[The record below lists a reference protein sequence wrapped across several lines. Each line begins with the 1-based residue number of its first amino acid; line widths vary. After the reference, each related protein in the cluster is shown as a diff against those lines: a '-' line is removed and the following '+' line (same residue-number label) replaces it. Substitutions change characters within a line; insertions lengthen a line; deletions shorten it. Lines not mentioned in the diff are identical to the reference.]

1 MSNSKPHIP
10 NWVGFFLA
18 VSLVAGCGL
27 ALAGQVWAQDSEL
40 RLSLSKDWG
49 FSAGGQVQGLFSLS
63 ARGPQDMVSVQF
75 ELDGAEIAM
84 ATQAPFKWQFNTD
97 KYPGGGHALSAAGR
111 MPDGSSLRSNT
122 IHVEFVSAEAGW
134 QVTQRIMLPLF
145 AVVAVIIILSTVG
158 QLVLGRG
165 RRRPE
170 PGAPRHYGPA
180 GGAIC
185 RKCGRPFALSLFSLH
200 LITRRLE
207 RCPYCGKWSWVP
219 RATPAALA
227 AAEAAEIEASR
238 PAVPETSLED
248 KLRQQIEESRY
259 Q

>member
-1 MSNSKPHIP
+1 MSNSRPRISDW
-10 NWVGFFLA
+10 NGLILA
-18 VSLVAGCGL
+18 AALIAGCWL
-27 ALAGQVWAQDSEL
+27 APARPAWAQDSEL

-49 FSAGGQVQGLFSLS
+49 FSAGGQIQGLFTLS
-63 ARGPQDMVSVQF
+63 ASGPQDMASVQF
-75 ELDGAEIAM
+75 ELDGAEIATV
-84 ATQAPFKWQFNTD
+84 TQAPFKWQVNTD
-97 KYPGGGHALSAAGR
+97 KYPIGRHTISAAGR
-111 MPDGSSLRSNT
+111 TPDGSTLRSNT
-122 IHVEFVSAEAGW
+122 IRVEFVSAEAGW
-134 QVTQRIMLPLF
+134 QVTQRIMIPLF

-207 RCPYCGKWSWVP
+207 RCPYCSKWSWVA
-219 RATPAALA
+219 RATSAALA

-238 PAVPETSLED
+238 PAVPGTSLED